1 MPVKVNIKETNLD
14 FGTLSERRYTDM
26 IIVHHTGSEVDCDPS
41 AAQIHQDHKYNN
53 HWSGIGYH
61 LVVRKDG
68 TIERGRPIWA
78 VGAHAG
84 ENGMNAHSVG
94 VHLSGSFDAARPTEA
109 QIESTSKLIAYLCEK
124 YNIPTDRQH
133 IKGHREV
140 GNTGCPGK
148 NLFALLDT
156 IVDKAAFYFNQASCE
171 QVEKPQP
178 DAISITNNATSA
190 NYEQVTSKLNY
201 PADIEKIAILARK
214 YESRGDPACVSNNAG
229 DLGGMS
235 YGLYQFA
242 SNVGTVEPFVKWLC
256 SYPDEALANYGR
268 VLAEHKVNSEGFVK
282 QWQALGTIDPG
293 NFGKLQD
300 EYVKTRYYDVAAD
313 KLAKVYL
320 NVNKHTNALKAV
332 VFARAVQNGPS
343 GCAKLFEIAV
353 EKLGHPNLS
362 YVDTDYFDGDL
373 IGAVYDYLIVECD
386 LSKPD
391 AKGIWR
397 SPDNFCHGSKSIIL
411 ALRSRFIRERADAL
425 AMLTGGFHNE
435 NS

>member
-14 FGTLSERRYTDM
+14 FGELSERRYTDM
-26 IIVHHTGSEVDCDPS
+26 VIVHHTGSEVDCDPS

-68 TIERGRPIWA
+68 TIERGRPIWS

-94 VHLSGSFDAARPTEA
+94 VHLSGNFDAARPTEA

-140 GNTGCPGK
+140 GNTDCPGK

-156 IVDKAAFYFNQASCE
+156 LVVKANRYRYSEAEKE
-171 QVEKPQP
+171 QPSVQIVEK
-178 DAISITNNATSA
+178 
-190 NYEQVTSKLNY
+190 EVTHSHSV
-201 PADIEKIAILARK
+201 DIGKVSLLARK
-214 YESRGDPACVSNNAG
+214 YESNGDPTRVSNNAG

-256 SYPDEALANYGR
+256 SYPDDALANYGR
-268 VLAEHKVNSEGFVK
+268 VLAENKVNSEGFVK

-300 EYVKTRYYDVAAD
+300 EYVKARYYDVAAD
-313 KLAKVYL
+313 KLAKLYL
-320 NVNKHTNALKAV
+320 NVNKHTDALKAV
-332 VFARAVQNGPS
+332 VFSRAVQNGPS

-362 YVDTDYFDGDL
+362 SVDF
-373 IGAVYDYLIVECD
+373 VN
-386 LSKPD
+386 
-391 AKGIWR
+391 
-397 SPDNFCHGSKSIIL
+397 DNFHDKFVHAFFFCYKVVNQFFKKVIIFYFV
-411 ALRSRFIRERADAL
+411 SV
-425 AMLTGGFHNE
+425 N
-435 NS
+435 